1 MAGIWVWVEQNEG
14 EAAGIAWEAV
24 GVARRLADELN
35 EPVTAIVFGG
45 GAQDVAQEAI
55 SRGADAALVCGDP
68 TLADFRLEPYA
79 ALLAKLAGERAPS
92 VILAGQ
98 TTRGSDTMA
107 AAAVDLEA
115 GLISDAI
122 DLTLDGGTVVA
133 TTPVYSDKLLAKVLI
148 AEPGDAPQMLTARG
162 RSFPMP
168 ESDAG
173 RTGEIEAVEPALAE
187 DDISTKVVGVEP
199 SVGEVSL
206 SDAAIIVSGGRGVGG
221 PEGFEPL
228 RELADVLGA
237 AIGASR
243 AVVDAG
249 WIPYEHQVGQT
260 GKIVSPDLYIACGIS
275 GAVQHLAGMRTSKV
289 IVAINTDADAPIF
302 KLAQYGIVS
311 DLFEVVPALKE
322 AFQAK
327 LP

>member
-1 MAGIWVWVEQNEG
+1 MAGIWVWIEQNEG
-14 EAAGIAWEAV
+14 EAAGISWETV
-24 GVARRLADELN
+24 GVARRLADGLN
-35 EPVTAIVFGG
+35 KPVIAVVFGG
-45 GAQDVAQEAI
+45 GAGDIAQEAI
-55 SRGADAALVCGDP
+55 SRGADAALVCDDP

-79 ALLAKLAGERAPS
+79 ALLARLAAERAPS

-98 TTRGSDTMA
+98 TTRGSDIMA

-122 DLTLDGGTVVA
+122 DLALDGGTVVA

-148 AEPGDAPQMLTARG
+148 AEPGDAPQMLTVRG
-162 RSFPMP
+162 RAFPMP

-187 DDISTKVVGVEP
+187 DDIPTKVVGIEP
-199 SVGEVSL
+199 SGGEVSL
-206 SDAAIIVSGGRGVGG
+206 SDAAIVVSGGRGVGG

-275 GAVQHLAGMRTSKV
+275 GAIQHLAGMRTSKV

-302 KLAQYGIVS
+302 KVAQYGIVS

-322 AFQAK
+322 AFQEK